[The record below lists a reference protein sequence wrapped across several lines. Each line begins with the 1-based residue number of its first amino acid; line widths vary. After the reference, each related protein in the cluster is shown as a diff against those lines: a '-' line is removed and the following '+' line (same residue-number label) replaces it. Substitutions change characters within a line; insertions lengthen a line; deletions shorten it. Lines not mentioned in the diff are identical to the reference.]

1 MTKSKN
7 WAIILALVGGLIL
20 YTTLLAGFLPFFY
33 NAGIVYY
40 GFGWYKIGI
49 AIAGLLIGMFGLFTY
64 LTVGKKKK

>member
-1 MTKSKN
+1 MTRSKN

-33 NAGIVYY
+33 NAQIVYY

-49 AIAGLLIGMFGLFTY
+49 AIFGLLIGVFGLFKY
-64 LTVGKKKK
+64 LRIEKKKK